1 MFRLCSEDVYLSA
14 IFCLISIILYVHMKK
29 PLYLKSSNKCR
40 RTRYNSFTN
49 ISEFKFMDKYKTLSE
64 NDIEVRYHGQDGTF
78 AEETLYTVWEA
89 RTFLKDYFDIKE
101 QFPKIRVVLT
111 PNRDEFDRLVKDWL
125 HVEIERPSHPSRMA
139 QPQRTDLVVLS
150 PSAYDKYSTFEYV
163 SDEYRRILFHEMTHI
178 FEEYLS
184 PDIEASQRWWGEGL
198 AVFLSGHWKF
208 DDQYNFRKPVL
219 DGIRENDIP
228 NIKDI
233 QSNVTKSYDWGWTI
247 VRFIEITYGREI
259 IVKIVRECS
268 DGNVFAELGE
278 NIGRFEKNWKKWLLE
293 EGDSIS

>member
-1 MFRLCSEDVYLSA
+1 
-14 IFCLISIILYVHMKK
+14 
-29 PLYLKSSNKCR
+29 
-40 RTRYNSFTN
+40 
-49 ISEFKFMDKYKTLSE
+49 
-64 NDIEVRYHGQDGTF
+64 
-78 AEETLYTVWEA
+78 
-89 RTFLKDYFDIKE
+89 
-101 QFPKIRVVLT
+101 
-111 PNRDEFDRLVKDWL
+111 
-125 HVEIERPSHPSRMA
+125 
-139 QPQRTDLVVLS
+139 
-150 PSAYDKYSTFEYV
+150 
-163 SDEYRRILFHEMTHI
+163 
-178 FEEYLS
+178 
-184 PDIEASQRWWGEGL
+184 
-198 AVFLSGHWKF
+198 
-208 DDQYNFRKPVL
+208 PVL